1 MEVAEVSVVI
11 ERMKEAISARNDS
24 ELHRYFGI
32 SNSAAS
38 GWRKRD
44 SIPYKEICEISL
56 KTGVSTN
63 WILTGEGEPKEGA
76 ADYVNVPE
84 YKIEASAGHGA
95 LVEDET
101 PSQYIAIKKAN
112 LAAAG
117 VNTSNLMIIYAR
129 GDSMEPT
136 FHSGDP
142 LFIDR
147 TFHAVAPEG
156 GIYVFNYNG
165 ELFVKRLQ
173 LAFTGDLLVISDNS
187 KYREMTIPKSELG
200 ALKIV
205 GRVAVY
211 GRICA

>member
-1 MEVAEVSVVI
+1 MENSEVFEII
-11 ERMKEAISARNDS
+11 ERLKLAFGAKNDT
-24 ELHRYFGI
+24 ELRGFLNIGNATI
-32 SNSAAS
+32 S
-38 GWRKRD
+38 GWKKRE
-44 SIPYKEICEISL
+44 SVPYKEICQANLE
-56 KTGVSTN
+56 TGTSIQ
-63 WILTGEGEPKEGA
+63 WLLTGEGEPKEGA

-136 FHSGDP
+136 FYSGDP

-156 GIYVFNYNG
+156 GIYVFNYGG
-165 ELFVKRLQ
+165 ELFVKRLHQ
-173 LAFTGDLLVISDNS
+173 AFNGDLLVISDNS

>member
-1 MEVAEVSVVI
+1 MDSNDVI
-11 ERMKEAISARNDS
+11 ERLKSVYNSRNNS
-24 ELHRYFGI
+24 ELAESLGI
-32 SNSAAS
+32 LPANVSKWKMRN
-38 GWRKRD
+38 
-44 SIPYKEICEISL
+44 SIPYKEICETSM
-56 KTGVSTN
+56 KKGVSVN
-63 WILTGEGEPKEGA
+63 WLLTGEGESREGGS
-76 ADYVNVPE
+76 DYINVPE

-112 LAAAG
+112 LTAAG
-117 VNTSNLMIIYAR
+117 VNTNNLMIIYAR

-136 FHSGDP
+136 FYSGDP

-147 TFHAVAPEG
+147 SYHTVAPDG

-173 LAFTGDLLVISDNS
+173 LTFTGDLLVISDNA
-187 KYREMTIPKSELG
+187 KYREMTIPKSDLDN
-200 ALKIV
+200 LNIV
-205 GRVAVY
+205 GRVALY

>member
-1 MEVAEVSVVI
+1 MENI
-11 ERMKEAISARNDS
+11 DQIIQRM
-24 ELHRYFGI
+24 
-32 SNSAAS
+32 
-38 GWRKRD
+38 RD
-44 SIPYKEICEISL
+44 SYNLNTDKELASRLGLGASAVATWKQKNTVPYKQLCQAVL
-56 KTGVSTN
+56 DCDLN
-63 WILTGEGEPKEGA
+63 LRWLMFGEGEKNETPN
-76 ADYVNVPE
+76 DYINVPE

-136 FHSGDP
+136 FYSGDP

-147 TFHAVAPEG
+147 TFHTVAPEG

-173 LAFTGDLLVISDNS
+173 LAFTGDLLVISDND
-187 KYREMTIPKSELG
+187 KYPNMTIPKAELG
-200 ALKIV
+200 GLKVV

>member
-1 MEVAEVSVVI
+1 MNTKEVLDRLKQANKVSTN
-11 ERMKEAISARNDS
+11 KELAGALDVSPSNISTWIQRS
-24 ELHRYFGI
+24 
-32 SNSAAS
+32 
-38 GWRKRD
+38 
-44 SIPYKEICEISL
+44 SIPYKEICETSIS
-56 KTGVSTN
+56 TGFSVA
-63 WILTGEGEPKEGA
+63 WLLTGEGDQRDKA
-76 ADYVNVPE
+76 SDYVNVPE

-136 FHSGDP
+136 FNSGDP

-147 TFHAVAPEG
+147 TFHTVAPEG

-173 LAFTGDLLVISDNS
+173 LAFTGDLLVISDND
-187 KYREMTIPKSELG
+187 KYP
-200 ALKIV
+200 
-205 GRVAVY
+205 
-211 GRICA
+211 

>member
-1 MEVAEVSVVI
+1 MEAELIIGRLREVYDC
-11 ERMKEAISARNDS
+11 RNNKELAEKLDTFPANISKWKTRNT
-24 ELHRYFGI
+24 
-32 SNSAAS
+32 
-38 GWRKRD
+38 
-44 SIPYKEICEISL
+44 IPYKEVCEAALEKGLSVTWL
-56 KTGVSTN
+56 
-63 WILTGEGEPKEGA
+63 LTGHGTREDG
-76 ADYVNVPE
+76 DSTYVNVPE

-136 FHSGDP
+136 FYSGDP

-147 TFHAVAPEG
+147 TFHTVAPEG

-173 LAFTGDLLVISDNS
+173 LAFTGDLLVISDHD
-187 KYREMTIPKSELG
+187 KYPNMTIPKAELG
-200 ALKIV
+200 GLKVV